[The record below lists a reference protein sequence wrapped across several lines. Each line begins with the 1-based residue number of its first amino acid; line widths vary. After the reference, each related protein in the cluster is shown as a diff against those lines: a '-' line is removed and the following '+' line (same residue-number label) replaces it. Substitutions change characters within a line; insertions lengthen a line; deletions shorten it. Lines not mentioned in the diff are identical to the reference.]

1 MPLLLF
7 NYHGESELLGRK
19 LMTILSPRHESGSRG
34 NQARTKLVSSPK
46 IRNGNI
52 ISNPASPQEPKAS
65 NWSYLMLLL
74 PVLCCG
80 GPFLVLALGSIG
92 VATFGVVGGLVVA
105 LAAVVGIFVVRRRKM
120 ANGCSVP
127 GSKRC

>member
-1 MPLLLF
+1 MLKEGSGP
-7 NYHGESELLGRK
+7 HLGQSR
-19 LMTILSPRHESGSRG
+19 TTEVPSPQKESGYIADNS
-34 NQARTKLVSSPK
+34 V
-46 IRNGNI
+46 
-52 ISNPASPQEPKAS
+52 SPQEPKAS
-65 NWSYLMLLL
+65 NWSYLLLLL
-74 PVLCCG
+74 PLVCCG

-92 VATFGVVGGLVVA
+92 VATFGIAGGVGVA